1 MSTSALPFGP
11 DGVRTPVETS
21 DLDLRYYSGVLW
33 RGRWLVVVAMV
44 LGVAL
49 SSLVAYLQVPEYQA
63 RSLVQIEPPVPFFM
77 GVNEALMGG
86 GGYWQNTDFYNTQ
99 FKIITSKA
107 IADRVIDEL
116 KLKDKPPFSE
126 MKDASG
132 LFLSHISVEP
142 VLESRLVYILVSH
155 EDPEEA
161 ALWAN
166 QVADVYIR
174 HSLDQRV
181 ESARKAFDW
190 LRERLQTTEAQM
202 KEQNDRLYR
211 QYQEQDFVPSGT
223 TSAVNSS
230 IEKLQGE
237 LVDVQSKRIALDAA
251 YRQALDLKSRKQS
264 LESVPQIAQDS
275 SWVGLQAQVTA
286 MELERQRLKE
296 KYRDSHPEMVRIDT
310 LIKGVRQKKDER
322 AAEVIVLMEKERAQ
336 LQKREAELRSA
347 TEEQKSVAA
356 GQNRRVAELDTIKKQ
371 ASSASGMYDV
381 LLQKLNE
388 SNIATSVQTNNIALV
403 DKAVGGVKVKPNQR
417 QAALT
422 GLAIGLLLG
431 IGLVLGRD
439 YFDNTIKDPDEVE
452 RYLHLDLLAVVP
464 KYDESN
470 VHLVTEAYQNLRT
483 ALIFA
488 RREDSGQV
496 VLITGTAPQE
506 GKTSTIVNLAKLL
519 AASGEKDA
527 GDGPRSAPRSGAP
540 ASGRAQGA
548 GVQRLFHQARGAR
561 PPRSAHQIAES
572 FRLDRGGSA
581 SESAGVDRTQADG
594 RSARS
599 AAAALRLDSGRFT
612 AARFRHRR
620 FVAGALLRSCGVRG
634 AAQQDRQEG
643 DQAKH
648 RGPAES
654 DAQSAWRRH
663 QRPGHQ
669 DARVLLLL
677 LPPGPQGHGRSAPA
691 GQGHPCP
698 EGRTRREGVA
708 LRRGLAWR
716 PSSFRRRRRPSVSG
730 RPS

>member
-11 DGVRTPVETS
+11 DGVRTPVETG

-126 MKDASG
+126 MKDPSG

-519 AASGEKDA
+519 AASGEKTLVMDL
-527 GDGPRSAPRSGAP
+527 DLR
-540 ASGRAQGA
+540 RAQVHRRL
-548 GVQRLFHQARGAR
+548 GVPKEPGFSDYFIKR
-561 PPRSAHQIAES
+561 EE
-572 FRLDRGGSA
+572 LDRLVQPTKSPN
-581 SESAGVDRTQADG
+581 
-594 RSARS
+594 
-599 AAAALRLDSGRFT
+599 L
-612 AARFRHRR
+612 
-620 FVAGALLRSCGVRG
+620 FVLTAGALPPNPPALIARKQMGDLLDRLRRHFDWILVDSPPLASVTDALLLARYCDLAVYVVQHNKIDKKAIKRSIVALQKVTPNLLGVVINALDIKTRG
-634 AAQQDRQEG
+634 YYYYYYHQDHKVTGEVRRP
-643 DQAKH
+643 AKGTPAPKG
-648 RGPAES
+648 GPA
-654 DAQSAWRRH
+654 AK
-663 QRPGHQ
+663 
-669 DARVLLLL
+669 V
-677 LPPGPQGHGRSAPA
+677 
-691 GQGHPCP
+691 
-698 EGRTRREGVA
+698 
-708 LRRGLAWR
+708 
-716 PSSFRRRRRPSVSG
+716 
-730 RPS
+730 

>member
-1 MSTSALPFGP
+1 MSTSALPLGP
-11 DGVRTPVETS
+11 DGFRPPVEGS

-33 RGRWLVVVAMV
+33 RGRWLVVVAMI

-107 IADRVIDEL
+107 IADKVIDEL
-116 KLKDKPPFSE
+116 KLKDKAPFKDL
-126 MKDASG
+126 KDASG
-132 LFLSHISVEP
+132 LFLSHISVAP
-142 VLESRLVYILVSH
+142 VPESRLVYIQVSH

-190 LRERLQTTEAQM
+190 LRERLETTEVQM

-230 IEKLQGE
+230 IEKLQSE

-251 YRQALDLKSRKQS
+251 YKQALELQSRRQS
-264 LESVPQIAQDS
+264 LESVPQIAQDAA
-275 SWVGLQAQVTA
+275 WVGLQAQVTA

-296 KYRDSHPEMVRIDT
+296 KYRDSHPEVVRVDT

-336 LQKREAELRSA
+336 LQKREAQLRSA
-347 TEEQKSVAA
+347 TEEQKSIAA

-403 DKAVGGVKVKPNQR
+403 DKAVGGMKVKPNQR
-417 QAALT
+417 QAAVT

-431 IGLVLGRD
+431 LGLVLGRD

-519 AASGEKDA
+519 AASGEKTLVMDL
-527 GDGPRSAPRSGAP
+527 DLR
-540 ASGRAQGA
+540 RAQVHRRL
-548 GVQRLFHQARGAR
+548 GVPKEPGFSDYFIKR
-561 PPRSAHQIAES
+561 EE
-572 FRLDRGGSA
+572 LDRLVQPTKSPN
-581 SESAGVDRTQADG
+581 
-594 RSARS
+594 
-599 AAAALRLDSGRFT
+599 L
-612 AARFRHRR
+612 
-620 FVAGALLRSCGVRG
+620 FVLTAGALPPNPPALIARKQMGDLLDRLRRHFDWILVDSPPLASVTDALLLARYCDLAVYVVQHNKIDKKAIKRSILALQKVTPNLLGVVINALDIKTRG
-634 AAQQDRQEG
+634 YYYYYYHQDHKVTGEVRRP
-643 DQAKH
+643 AKGSPAPKG
-648 RGPAES
+648 GPA
-654 DAQSAWRRH
+654 AK
-663 QRPGHQ
+663 
-669 DARVLLLL
+669 V
-677 LPPGPQGHGRSAPA
+677 
-691 GQGHPCP
+691 
-698 EGRTRREGVA
+698 
-708 LRRGLAWR
+708 
-716 PSSFRRRRRPSVSG
+716 
-730 RPS
+730 

>member
-11 DGVRTPVETS
+11 DGVRTPVETG

-519 AASGEKDA
+519 AASGEKTLVMDL
-527 GDGPRSAPRSGAP
+527 DLR
-540 ASGRAQGA
+540 RAQVHRRL
-548 GVQRLFHQARGAR
+548 GVPKEPGFSDYFIKR
-561 PPRSAHQIAES
+561 EE
-572 FRLDRGGSA
+572 LDRLVQPTKSPN
-581 SESAGVDRTQADG
+581 
-594 RSARS
+594 
-599 AAAALRLDSGRFT
+599 L
-612 AARFRHRR
+612 
-620 FVAGALLRSCGVRG
+620 FVLTAGALPPNPPALIARKQMGDLLDRLRRHFDWILVDSPPLASVTDALLLARYCDLAVYVVQHNKIDKKAIKRSIVALQKVTPNLLGVVINALDIKTRG
-634 AAQQDRQEG
+634 YYYYYYHQDHKVTGEVRRP
-643 DQAKH
+643 AKGTPAPKG
-648 RGPAES
+648 GPA
-654 DAQSAWRRH
+654 AK
-663 QRPGHQ
+663 
-669 DARVLLLL
+669 V
-677 LPPGPQGHGRSAPA
+677 
-691 GQGHPCP
+691 
-698 EGRTRREGVA
+698 
-708 LRRGLAWR
+708 
-716 PSSFRRRRRPSVSG
+716 
-730 RPS
+730 

>member
-116 KLKDKPPFSE
+116 KLKDKAPFSE

-132 LFLSHISVEP
+132 LFLSHIAVEP
-142 VLESRLVYILVSH
+142 VPESRLVYILVSH

-519 AASGEKDA
+519 AASGEKTLVMDL
-527 GDGPRSAPRSGAP
+527 DLR
-540 ASGRAQGA
+540 RAQVHRRL
-548 GVQRLFHQARGAR
+548 GVPKEPGFSDYFIKR
-561 PPRSAHQIAES
+561 EE
-572 FRLDRGGSA
+572 LDRLVQPTKSPN
-581 SESAGVDRTQADG
+581 
-594 RSARS
+594 
-599 AAAALRLDSGRFT
+599 L
-612 AARFRHRR
+612 
-620 FVAGALLRSCGVRG
+620 FVLTAGALPPNPPALIARKQMGDLLDRLRRHFDWILVDSPPLASVTDALLLARYCDLAVYVVQHNKIDKKAIKRSILALQKVTPNLLGVVINALDIKTRG
-634 AAQQDRQEG
+634 YYYYYYHQDHKVTGEVRRP
-643 DQAKH
+643 AKGSPAPKG
-648 RGPAES
+648 GPA
-654 DAQSAWRRH
+654 AK
-663 QRPGHQ
+663 
-669 DARVLLLL
+669 V
-677 LPPGPQGHGRSAPA
+677 
-691 GQGHPCP
+691 
-698 EGRTRREGVA
+698 
-708 LRRGLAWR
+708 
-716 PSSFRRRRRPSVSG
+716 
-730 RPS
+730 

>member
-11 DGVRTPVETS
+11 DGVRSPVETS
-21 DLDLRYYSGVLW
+21 ELDLRYYSGVLW

-99 FKIITSKA
+99 FKIMTSKA
-107 IADRVIDEL
+107 IADRVIEEL
-116 KLKDKPPFSE
+116 KLKDKAPFKDL
-126 MKDASG
+126 KDASG
-132 LFLSHISVEP
+132 LFLSHVSVSP
-142 VLESRLVYILVSH
+142 VPESRLVYIQVSH

-166 QVADVYIR
+166 QVADVYIH

-190 LRERLQTTEAQM
+190 LRERLSTTEVQM

-230 IEKLQGE
+230 IEKLQSE
-237 LVDVQSKRIALDAA
+237 LVDVQSKRIALDAG
-251 YRQALDLKSRKQS
+251 YKQALDLQSRKQS

-275 SWVGLQAQVTA
+275 AWVGLQAQATA

-296 KYRDSHPEMVRIDT
+296 KYRDTHPEVVRVDT

-336 LQKREAELRSA
+336 LQKREAELRGA
-347 TEEQKSVAA
+347 TEQQKSVAA

-431 IGLVLGRD
+431 LGLVLGRD

-496 VLITGTAPQE
+496 VLVTGTAPQE

-519 AASGEKDA
+519 AASGEKTLVMDL
-527 GDGPRSAPRSGAP
+527 DLR
-540 ASGRAQGA
+540 RAQVHRRL
-548 GVQRLFHQARGAR
+548 GVPKEPGFTDYFIKR
-561 PPRSAHQIAES
+561 EE
-572 FRLDRGGSA
+572 LDRLVQPTKSPN
-581 SESAGVDRTQADG
+581 
-594 RSARS
+594 
-599 AAAALRLDSGRFT
+599 L
-612 AARFRHRR
+612 
-620 FVAGALLRSCGVRG
+620 FVLTAGALPPNPPALIARKQMGDLL
-634 AAQQDRQEG
+634 DRL
-643 DQAKH
+643 
-648 RGPAES
+648 
-654 DAQSAWRRH
+654 RRH
-663 QRPGHQ
+663 FDWILVDSPPLASVTDALLLARYCDLAVYVVQHNKIDKKAIKRSIVALQKVTPNLLGVIINALDIKTRGYYYYYYHQDHKITGEVRRPGKGAL
-669 DARVLLLL
+669 DAKV
-677 LPPGPQGHGRSAPA
+677 
-691 GQGHPCP
+691 
-698 EGRTRREGVA
+698 
-708 LRRGLAWR
+708 
-716 PSSFRRRRRPSVSG
+716 
-730 RPS
+730 

>member
-11 DGVRTPVETS
+11 DGVRTPVETG

-126 MKDASG
+126 MKDPSG

-296 KYRDSHPEMVRIDT
+296 KYRDSHPEVVRIDT

-519 AASGEKDA
+519 AASGEKTLVMDL
-527 GDGPRSAPRSGAP
+527 DLR
-540 ASGRAQGA
+540 RAQVHRRL
-548 GVQRLFHQARGAR
+548 GVPKEPGFSDYFIKR
-561 PPRSAHQIAES
+561 EE
-572 FRLDRGGSA
+572 LDRLVQPTKSPN
-581 SESAGVDRTQADG
+581 
-594 RSARS
+594 
-599 AAAALRLDSGRFT
+599 L
-612 AARFRHRR
+612 
-620 FVAGALLRSCGVRG
+620 FVLTAGALPPNPPALIARKQMGDLLDRLRRHFDWILVDSPPLASVTDALLLARYCDLAVYVVQHNKIDKKAIKRSIVALQKVTPNLLGVVINALDIKTRG
-634 AAQQDRQEG
+634 YYYYYYHQDHKVTGEVRRP
-643 DQAKH
+643 AKSTPAPKG
-648 RGPAES
+648 GPA
-654 DAQSAWRRH
+654 AK
-663 QRPGHQ
+663 
-669 DARVLLLL
+669 V
-677 LPPGPQGHGRSAPA
+677 
-691 GQGHPCP
+691 
-698 EGRTRREGVA
+698 
-708 LRRGLAWR
+708 
-716 PSSFRRRRRPSVSG
+716 
-730 RPS
+730 